1 MAGTL
6 VLAIVASC
14 ATRLGRQGEEGG
26 VELEGTVNRKGPLDR
41 RLWERS
47 SSYLSLSA
55 LELPLAR
62 SKETRRQRSLCCQ
75 HRSMSQ
81 GTVQNDGMKDGSRRA
96 NVRYAVQE
104 GRQAKLASFG

>member
-26 VELEGTVNRKGPLDR
+26 VELEGAVNRKGPLDR

-47 SSYLSLSA
+47 SSYHSPSA
-55 LELPLAR
+55 LNPAR
-62 SKETRRQRSLCCQ
+62 
-75 HRSMSQ
+75 
-81 GTVQNDGMKDGSRRA
+81 
-96 NVRYAVQE
+96 
-104 GRQAKLASFG
+104 ASFGQKQRDQKAKEFMLPTQINVPGHSAE